1 MLFMGFLLKEIC
13 ARNCCPLQSNAHA
26 TLQNLRNIN
35 VYRAHADKKGDPA
48 AWRQDERGQN
58 STGVN
63 RN

>member
-1 MLFMGFLLKEIC
+1 ML
-13 ARNCCPLQSNAHA
+13 RSNGRA
-26 TLQNLRNIN
+26 TLQDLRNIN
-35 VYRAHADKKGDPA
+35 VYRAHASEKGDPA